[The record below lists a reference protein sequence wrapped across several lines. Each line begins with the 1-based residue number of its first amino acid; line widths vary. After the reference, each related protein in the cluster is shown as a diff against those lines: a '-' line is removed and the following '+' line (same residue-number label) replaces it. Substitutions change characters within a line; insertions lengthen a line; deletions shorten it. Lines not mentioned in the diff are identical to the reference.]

1 MKEGPWELL
10 VGSGRNVALLSPPIE
25 SFLVGKLA
33 SWRASRLSGS
43 WVGERGSGKE
53 GKEKEGEE
61 RRKGTYRVNICITS
75 LTSQLHSCLC
85 PPSLTPSL
93 PFSLS
98 LPLSLPLP
106 LPPSPPSPSLPLPLC
121 PAPTTRQCYPVSSLM
136 RALHNWCRL
145 PGGPLALADRWVM

>member
-61 RRKGTYRVNICITS
+61 RRKGTYRVNICMDR
-75 LTSQLHSCLC
+75 LR
-85 PPSLTPSL
+85 
-93 PFSLS
+93 
-98 LPLSLPLP
+98 
-106 LPPSPPSPSLPLPLC
+106 SPPPPP
-121 PAPTTRQCYPVSSLM
+121 R
-136 RALHNWCRL
+136 
-145 PGGPLALADRWVM
+145 PGGPLLPSLILVVSNGLDGLNDG